1 MCAITSYCRAIYHP
15 GSSASGRQGWK
26 LKTRRVVL
34 SDSVLSA
41 VAPGN
46 LKLTRDLN
54 GKFQGSMGIELGIAW
69 VIKLDLLKECE
80 ILKSNCIHYVG
91 R

>member
-1 MCAITSYCRAIYHP
+1 MCAITSSCRAIYHP
-15 GSSASGRQGWK
+15 GSSASGRPGWK

-54 GKFQGSMGIELGIAW
+54 GEFQGSMGIELGIAW